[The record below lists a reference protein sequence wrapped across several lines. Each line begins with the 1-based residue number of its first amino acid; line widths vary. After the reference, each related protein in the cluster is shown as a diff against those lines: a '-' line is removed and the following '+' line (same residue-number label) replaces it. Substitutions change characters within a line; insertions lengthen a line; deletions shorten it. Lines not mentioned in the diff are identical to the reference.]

1 MLRCVRAEGQDIWF
15 CPHRPGPMAPEVT
28 NVTCKGDKMHSAEF
42 QSAFNKACSDLG
54 LDPANTNMFALE
66 CRRQGLDPQRTR
78 AFDLDKNPSDMW
90 AQFRKLKSA
99 S

>member
-1 MLRCVRAEGQDIWF
+1 
-15 CPHRPGPMAPEVT
+15 
-28 NVTCKGDKMHSAEF
+28 MHSAEF
-42 QSAFNKACSDLG
+42 QSAFNKACSELG
-54 LDPANTNMFALE
+54 LDPANTNIFALE
-66 CRRQGLDPQRTR
+66 CRRQGLDPKKTR